1 MKIVSVYIM
10 QMDNIRRKFFYIVC
24 KFESGYFCE
33 GAVGV
38 ENAGPQNIWVYMPF
52 RANADNL
59 GLALRR
65 PRACDMAFPAVAD
78 CL

>member
-38 ENAGPQNIWVYMPF
+38 ENAGPQNIWVSMPF
-52 RANADNL
+52 
-59 GLALRR
+59 
-65 PRACDMAFPAVAD
+65 
-78 CL
+78 